1 MNTTPAEER
10 ANAAF
15 YTLTHDM
22 HYDDAVTHLLIDI
35 GAESIVLLV
44 TLSVQYYLDPRD
56 SGFRILAG
64 IQKVHFISMTTILL
78 VAWMTTL
85 GYMCVYSGFDISLKF
100 MWLEDRC
107 ENSTWLGGFEWGSE
121 FENGTVVGC
130 TN

>member
-1 MNTTPAEER
+1 MT
-10 ANAAF
+10 
-15 YTLTHDM
+15 YT
-22 HYDDAVTHLLIDI
+22 LIDI

-85 GYMCVYSGFDISLKF
+85 GYMCVYSGFGYSFCKKSCGLNASLKTRHG
-100 MWLEDRC
+100 LVVSNGVV
-107 ENSTWLGGFEWGSE
+107 NSKTAQ
-121 FENGTVVGC
+121 
-130 TN
+130 